1 MEIQTQNYM
10 STNLGS
16 YGNEERSQ
24 TSTQNQQQ
32 AQVQNPA
39 QQEDFVAP
47 VDGQRVDQMA
57 QLATQISQME
67 ANGEDTQNIAP
78 LEEELGGLIEDSDAP
93 TAFAARDALE
103 NQVADINNSGDFR
116 LSEILTNV
124 IERNFGTQQ
133 AQTQQA
139 MQAADYGAG
148 ALLNIR
154 A

>member
-16 YGNEERSQ
+16 YGNEERAQ

-39 QQEDFVAP
+39 QQENFVAP
-47 VDGQRVDQMA
+47 VDGQKVDQMA

-103 NQVADINNSGDFR
+103 NQAQEMNNAGDFR
-116 LSEILTNV
+116 LSEILTSV
-124 IERNFGTQQ
+124 VERNFGTPE
-133 AQTQQA
+133 TQRTQA
-139 MQAADYGAG
+139 MQANDYGVG
-148 ALLNIR
+148 ALINIR